1 MAEQGTRVDRLVSI
15 DVVER
20 FEALQDEVDL
30 LKNEIK
36 QTLVDMR
43 EYMMKDRTVFSQ
55 TEAPNRPV
63 MPTPL
68 PPRVFG
74 PPAAPAH
81 AGASPANGHRPV
93 QSFAPS
99 PNVDGMDPLMLGRTI
114 HWLGTV
120 QDRGLSL
127 QQITPFLEAYE
138 ASGHLPPIMLKVL
151 LRSLAD
157 LDQLTETPPDQA
169 FSPERYA
176 ECISELHEIIC
187 AADSLPDQTVVPEDD
202 VPVEAAPSNA
212 PEETDQAGQTDGE
225 PADAKL
231 NGNGVDGAVGLESGE
246 TGRYNLSTIKVPEPE
261 DDPEGGGLNG

>member
-43 EYMMKDRTVFSQ
+43 EYMMKDRTVFAQ
-55 TEAPNRPV
+55 PETAARQI

-68 PPRVFG
+68 PLRVIGPQATPPR
-74 PPAAPAH
+74 
-81 AGASPANGHRPV
+81 AGTAPANGHDPV
-93 QSFAPS
+93 QSFRPI
-99 PNVDGMDPLMLGRTI
+99 PHGEGMDPLMLGRTI

-127 QQITPFLEAYE
+127 QQVTPFLEAYE
-138 ASGHLPPIMLKVL
+138 ASGYLPPIMLKVL

-157 LDQLTETPPDQA
+157 LDQLTDTPPDQV

-176 ECISELHEIIC
+176 ECISELHDIIC
-187 AADSLPDQTVVPEDD
+187 AADSLPEHTVIPID
-202 VPVEAAPSNA
+202 PA
-212 PEETDQAGQTDGE
+212 PENAREEIDQAGQIDYGPAHAELDGD
-225 PADAKL
+225 DA
-231 NGNGVDGAVGLESGE
+231 NEAEDLESRE
-246 TGRYNLSTIKVPEPE
+246 AGRYNLTTIQVPEPASDLGNRE
-261 DDPEGGGLNG
+261 DGGVNG